1 MKILTKIY
9 CYPSYIIILRSSSI
23 MNIVKKYHSELLKYK
38 NIHVGD
44 VCYIFGSGPT
54 FNRFKIQEEGI
65 FIGCN
70 HIIKNKYIREN
81 IKYYFFGH
89 GYKYII
95 ILTQYVEIINK
106 K

>member
-1 MKILTKIY
+1 
-9 CYPSYIIILRSSSI
+9 

-81 IKYYFFGH
+81 IKYYFLDTDI
-89 GYKYII
+89 KYII

>member
-1 MKILTKIY
+1 
-9 CYPSYIIILRSSSI
+9 

-70 HIIKNKYIREN
+70 HIIKNK
-81 IKYYFFGH
+81 
-89 GYKYII
+89 
-95 ILTQYVEIINK
+95 
-106 K
+106 